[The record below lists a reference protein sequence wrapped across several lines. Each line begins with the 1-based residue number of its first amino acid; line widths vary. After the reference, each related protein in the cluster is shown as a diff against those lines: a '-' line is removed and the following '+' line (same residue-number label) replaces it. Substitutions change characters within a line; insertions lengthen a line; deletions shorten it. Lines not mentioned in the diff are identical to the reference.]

1 MKEENEK
8 LKIKVAELE
17 EENRRYEDII
27 GKSEYLKQEA
37 ELIKNTKYSLI
48 SAQIIGKEPSNW
60 FDRFTIDKG
69 LKDGIKKR
77 CNTVNPGSRN

>member
-37 ELIKNTKYSLI
+37 ELIKILNI
-48 SAQIIGKEPSNW
+48 H
-60 FDRFTIDKG
+60 
-69 LKDGIKKR
+69 
-77 CNTVNPGSRN
+77 